1 MAKFHFY
8 SVKKG
13 GFMRKIMWWG
23 IAISLVVSA
32 CSMGLLDSGKNL
44 EQGLAA
50 RALTGTNGTLEIT
63 NMTGNS
69 MTVTWRSGL
78 QVSYARLYVSE
89 GNGTGL
95 VLAAKDMTYSNGIYT
110 YTLNHPTFVSGSQ
123 IYLTVLKNQNGVE
136 TCVPQGILS
145 QTTTWARITYGD
157 TSLGPVSGGT
167 SGTGDL
173 IDGAVYKIS
182 AACSGKV
189 LDVAEVSKNPGAN
202 IHQWEFVQGE
212 NQKWKLVASADGYW
226 YIESVWSGLV
236 LDGDAWGTADGTNII
251 QWNRGNNQANQK
263 WKIEANGDGTYRLT
277 NLHANKVLDVSGAS
291 QANGAN
297 VQLWTWNASSAQ
309 RWTLTRLDSGSNP
322 GSGSVNLIPL
332 QPNMEMTIQFVNNTR
347 GAYSNDRIWI
357 CVIGRNQAQQFS
369 YLKPDGNLVPITA
382 NQTSA
387 DWSFRLSDI
396 SGFQVPQ
403 NMSSARL
410 YISMDNRVVMRGIV
424 DGSGNIGIVQ
434 PDLNNSADPN
444 STLIFDWIEYTVAP
458 GAFWGNTT
466 QVDQFGFPIVMEMFN
481 DAGSSYTSFK
491 KVGISKT
498 REEIFSAFEQLPQ
511 TEFRTLVK
519 RPYRIIAPCKGEFRV
534 GRNYGTYMQSYVD
547 QVWNYYKTNTLSF
560 NHPLGYFNGRVLSD
574 DRFEFTR
581 ASDGAKFYIARKPNN
596 DEVFEGSG
604 VLASGN
610 TVELAIQAQI
620 CAAFN
625 RHVVQDPANWANPGA
640 YYKSGPANYYAKFWH
655 DNSINP
661 LAYGFCYDD
670 VADQSSLIESH
681 APRGLV
687 LTIGW

>member
-1 MAKFHFY
+1 MN
-8 SVKKG
+8 KG
-13 GFMRKIMWWG
+13 LWWG
-23 IAISLVVSA
+23 IGISLLLSA
-32 CSMGLLDSGKNL
+32 CSMGMLDSGKNL
-44 EQGLAA
+44 EQDLAA

-63 NMTGNS
+63 NMTGNA
-69 MTVTWRSGL
+69 MTVTWKSGV

-95 VLAAKDMTYSNGIYT
+95 VFAAKDMNYSNGVYS
-110 YTLNHPTFVSGSQ
+110 YTLSHPTFTSGAK
-123 IYLTVLKNQNGVE
+123 IYLTVLKNQNGIE
-136 TCVPQGILS
+136 TCIPQGILS
-145 QTTTWARITYGD
+145 QTTSWAQITYGD
-157 TSLGPVSGGT
+157 ASLGPVS
-167 SGTGDL
+167 SGSTGSGDL
-173 IDGAVYKIS
+173 IEGAIYKIT
-182 AACSGKV
+182 AACSGKA

-212 NQKWKLVASADGYW
+212 NQKWKLVSSGDGYW

-263 WKIEANGDGTYRLT
+263 WKIEPNGDGTYRLT

-291 QANGAN
+291 TANGAN
-297 VQLWTWNASSAQ
+297 VQLWAWNASSAQ
-309 RWTLTRLDSGSNP
+309 RWTFTRLDSTSGTGGS
-322 GSGSVNLIPL
+322 STTSLINL

-347 GAYSNDRIWI
+347 GTYSNDRIWI
-357 CVIGRNQAQQFS
+357 CVIGRNQAQQFC
-369 YLKPDGNLVPITA
+369 YLKPDGTLVPITA
-382 NQTSA
+382 NQTST
-387 DWSFRLSDI
+387 DWSYRLSDI
-396 SGFQVPQ
+396 AGFQVPQ

-424 DGSGNIGIVQ
+424 DGAGNIGIVQ
-434 PDLNNSADPN
+434 PDLNNPADPN

-481 DAGSSYTSFK
+481 DSGVSYASFK

-498 REEIFSAFEQLPQ
+498 REEIFSAFERLPQ

-534 GRNYGTYMQSYVD
+534 GRTYGTYMQSYVD
-547 QVWNYYKTNTLSF
+547 EVWNYYKTNTLTF
-560 NHPLGYFNGRVLSD
+560 NHPLGTFNGRVLAD
-574 DRFEFTR
+574 GRFEFTR
-581 ASDGAKFYIARKPNN
+581 TSDGGKFYIARKPNN

-625 RHVVQDPANWANPGA
+625 RHIVQDPANWANPNA
-640 YYKSGPANYYAKFWH
+640 YYQAGPANYYAKFWH